1 MSEKPSFL
9 ERLAAFQQQHA
20 LGIVLV
26 GLILSG
32 VSVYFIRDLGL
43 NSAWEALLPSD
54 KPSVHDLERVRDRV
68 GGLSTLTVAVE
79 SDDLEAMQRFAR
91 DLVPRLQ
98 ALPPEQVR
106 AVDWNV
112 GSYEHFVHDHRFL
125 YAEQAD
131 LEELRDSLDERL
143 DFERSRANP
152 FFVQLDDEEPPDPQ
166 EVINRLRDRAAEGQ
180 QRLERYPGG
189 FFVHADHDL
198 LVMFVRTDIRGGNAA
213 GAHDLIAAVE
223 REANA
228 LNPHSYAPDL
238 HVEMAGG
245 LVMALEEHRA
255 IKSELLLATA
265 LTIIGVLLA
274 IFVFFR
280 RVRSI
285 LLLGGALAVPVLVTF
300 AFAQLTIGYLNTSTA
315 FLGSIVI
322 GNGVNPNVIWLARY
336 FEERRRGHD
345 VGAAMLRSHRGT
357 WLATATAS
365 AAAAVAYGS
374 LIITDFRGFRD
385 FGIIGG
391 VGMIL
396 CWFGAILLLPSLAAW
411 SERVKPLVIKAE
423 ERSGFYGRLFAG
435 IVYRAPRTIVV
446 VSVVLGLL
454 STGLVAR
461 AIASDPIEYD
471 FRNLKSVREGSL
483 RAKEINDR
491 VGEIVGSGAQ
501 GNFIAVVLDELS
513 DAPFVLAQ
521 LEAMDDPDAPLWRRV
536 RTVQDLLPKD
546 QAAKIPVLNEIRELL
561 TEYRDYANDEL
572 RARIDEE
579 MPPDELVAVTPMDVP
594 EDAARPFTER
604 DGTRGRILIVDK
616 TPAHSVWDGRYLMDW
631 SHALRTLRA
640 PNGSR
645 PPLAGRAPVFADMV
659 EVIYTD
665 GPLAI
670 AASFLATLA
679 LVLLTFRRM
688 RQRLLTMLTLILG
701 ILWMGAAMAM
711 GGMKLNFL
719 NFVAFPITFGN
730 GVDYGVNVMRRY
742 AAEEGREGVDPVRA
756 SIEETG
762 GAVILCSLTTVIGYA
777 TLYTS
782 ANLALNSF
790 GAAMTISE
798 LTCLFAAVL
807 TMPAILLLLRR
818 RGSKQAGSEA
828 EGESAEA

>member
-1 MSEKPSFL
+1 MSEQPSFL
-9 ERLAAFQQQHA
+9 ERLATLQHRRA
-20 LGIVLV
+20 VLFV
-26 GLILSG
+26 VIGLLIGG
-32 VSVYFIRDLGL
+32 VSVNFIRHLGL

-68 GGLSTLTVAVE
+68 GGLSTLTVAIE
-79 SDDLEAMQRFAR
+79 SSDLEAMQRFAR
-91 DLVPRLQ
+91 DLVPRLK

-112 GSYEHFVHDHRFL
+112 GNYENFVHEHRFL
-125 YAEQAD
+125 YADQAD
-131 LEELRDSLDERL
+131 LEELRDSLEDRL
-143 DFERSRANP
+143 DYERSKANP
-152 FFVQLDDEEPPDPQ
+152 FYVQLDDEEPPDPR
-166 EVINRLRDRAAEGQ
+166 EVIDRLRARAAEGQ
-180 QRLERYPGG
+180 ERLDRFPGG

-198 LVMFVRTDIRGGNAA
+198 LVMFIRTDIRGGDAS
-213 GAHDLIAAVE
+213 GAHDLMAAVE
-223 REANA
+223 REAAA

-238 HVEMAGG
+238 KVELAGG

-255 IKSELLLATA
+255 IKSELLMATA
-265 LTIIGVLLA
+265 LTIVGVLLA

-280 RVRSI
+280 KVRSI
-285 LLLGGALAVPVLVTF
+285 FLLGGALAVPVLVTF

-322 GNGVNPNVIWLARY
+322 GNGINPNVIWLSRY
-336 FEERRRGHD
+336 FEERRRGRD
-345 VGAAMLRSHRGT
+345 VGEAILRSHRGT
-357 WLATATAS
+357 WLATMTAS

-396 CWFGAILLLPSLAAW
+396 CWFGAFFLLPAMVSL
-411 SERVKPLVIKAE
+411 SERIRPLVTKKHE
-423 ERSGFYGRLFAG
+423 QTGFYGRLFAG
-435 IVYRAPRTIVV
+435 IVYRAPRSIVV
-446 VSVVLGLL
+446 VSLVLGLL

-461 AIASDPIEYD
+461 AVASDPIEYD

-501 GNFIAVVLDELS
+501 GNFIAVVLDHLS
-513 DAPFVLAQ
+513 DAPAVHRQ
-521 LEAMDDPDAPLWRRV
+521 LEEMADPDAPLWRRV
-536 RTVQDLLPKD
+536 RTVEDLLPQD
-546 QAAKIPVLNEIRELL
+546 QEAKIPVLNEIRELL
-561 TEYRDYANDEL
+561 GEYREYADDEL
-572 RARIDEE
+572 RAKIDEE
-579 MPPDELVAVTPMDVP
+579 TPPDAITAVTAADLPQ
-594 EDAARPFTER
+594 DAARPFTEK

-640 PNGSR
+640 PDGSR

-665 GPLAI
+665 GPRAI

-701 ILWMGAAMAM
+701 ILWMGAAMAI

-782 ANLALNSF
+782 ANKALNSF

-818 RGSKQAGSEA
+818 REAKRDASSEQA
-828 EGESAEA
+828 